1 MAVKFIQFV
10 ALTNQTIAIYARRP
24 GQILI
29 LGTKQYVSTGAS
41 EVIVAYGTGQVY
53 LSSGDWDL
61 VAIAAGNRAGMY
73 PFDGSNKPADIP
85 GAVVSWDGAVNA
97 SPSTMVIPTIDQVV
111 IERSVGGTWE
121 RVRGGKVRTPG
132 GAVRISDLE
141 MPLHSTVAYRIL
153 GYAAG
158 VLVRTLSKTVSTAT
172 HHCQTYIKTAS
183 DPNATVR
190 IDWPRDEYARSAETQ
205 GGTYDILGGEPLAV
219 GQAQGQR
226 ADRFTLLAL
235 TKDTATTAALAALL
249 RKSQIFLVQPCEHE
263 PYPAGW
269 YFAESVTSRLRA
281 DGQVLEGRSW
291 TIPVVRVGMP
301 SGDTAGVTG
310 ASYRMVQAK
319 YETYAALLA
328 ANSKYFDLT
337 RGV

>member
-10 ALTNQTIAIYARRP
+10 TLTNQTIAIYARRP

-29 LGTKQYVSTGAS
+29 VGTKQYVSSGAS
-41 EVIVAYGTGQVY
+41 EVLVAYGTGAVY

-61 VAIAAGNRAGMY
+61 VGIVAGNKAGMF
-73 PFDGSNKPADIP
+73 PFDGSNPPADIP
-85 GAVVSWDGAVNA
+85 GAVVAWDGTVNA
-97 SPSTMVIPTIDQVV
+97 STSTMVVPAIDRVV
-111 IERSVGGTWE
+111 IERNAGGQWE
-121 RVRGGKVRTPG
+121 RVRGGDLRTVG

-141 MPLHSTVAYRIL
+141 MPLHSTVTYRIL

-158 VLVRTLSKTVSTAT
+158 ILIRALTKSISTET
-172 HHCQTYIKTAS
+172 HHCQTYIKTAA

-190 IDWPRDEYARSAETQ
+190 IDWPRDEYARVAETQ

-219 GQAQGQR
+219 GQAQGQSS
-226 ADRFTLLAL
+226 DRFTLLAL
-235 TKDTATTAALAALL
+235 TKDAKTTAALADLL
-249 RKSQIFLVQPCEHE
+249 KKSQIFLVQPCEHE

-269 YFAESVTSRLRA
+269 YFAESVTTRMRA
-281 DGQVLEGRSW
+281 DGQVREGRSW

-301 SGDTAGVTG
+301 SGDTAGVAGT
-310 ASYRMVQAK
+310 SYRVVQAK
-319 YETYAALLA
+319 FDTYADLLA
-328 ANSKYFDLT
+328 NTASYFDLS